1 MNSIDVEIEL
11 FKPNVSDIKQM
22 QELVSKD
29 VENGNILSRDK
40 NEMATTIRSYIAIK
54 NKLDDKII
62 GFVALHIHTTSL
74 AEIRSLIVSQ
84 DYRGIGIAK
93 KLIAQCIEDAK
104 ELTLKKLLVLTYK
117 QQLFESFGF
126 KEILKESIPETKIWA
141 DCIKCKH
148 FPICDEISLTL
159 DI

>member
-1 MNSIDVEIEL
+1 LNSIDVEIEL